1 MGTKNLGQYRV
12 HTVNSWNGWDPLKQ
26 VVLGNCPPPELFED
40 VKDHKLRDLLQKL
53 LYETREDLDNL
64 QTTLEDVGID
74 VVRLP
79 ENARSADDLDSPIRE
94 YDSLENYADKKNG
107 DAIKGLPKPC
117 LNPRD
122 DFIVLGDKI
131 LVTTPFY
138 DLNKKWANGQKIF
151 DPSCIDFRL
160 PTMFTESDRH
170 ELGPF
175 KPSKEYADQK
185 FGLMSN
191 GMSYTSLHG
200 TDTSPYVNEINF
212 KRYRYHTHYFW
223 APSLTRIGEKM
234 IADLKDV
241 SNLDQVIGNLYPN
254 IKCDTTAIGGH
265 NDGSYC
271 LPKPGLVICSPWV
284 DAEHYKKTLPGWD
297 VLQIDIDG
305 RQQRARE
312 YKNWEKIKK
321 KTRGAWWIPDA
332 ENNTNLVNFVEDWLS
347 NWVGYCEETLFE
359 VNMLSID
366 TKTIL
371 SMNYQKD
378 VHRKLKAHG
387 IEPIYV
393 KFRHRNFWDGGLH
406 CLTLDTLR
414 EGSQQ
419 NYFGGKK

>member
-1 MGTKNLGQYRV
+1 LDQYKV
-12 HTVNSWNGWDPLKQ
+12 SEVNSWNGWDPLKQ
-26 VVLGNCPPPELFED
+26 VVLGNCPPPELFEE
-40 VKDHKLRDLLQKL
+40 VKDSKLRDLLQKL
-53 LYETREDLDNL
+53 LYETREDLDNF
-64 QTTLEDVGID
+64 QKILEDLGVE

-79 ENARSADDLDSPIRE
+79 EHARSADDLDSPIRE
-94 YDSLENYADKKNG
+94 YDSLENYADKKQGN
-107 DAIKGLPKPC
+107 AIKGLPKPC
-117 LNPRD
+117 LTPRD
-122 DFIVLGDKI
+122 DFIVMGDKI

-138 DLNKKWANGQKIF
+138 DLNTKWSNGQNIF
-151 DPSCIDFRL
+151 DPSVVDFRL
-160 PTMFTESDRH
+160 CDLMTETNRTNS
-170 ELGPF
+170 LGPF
-175 KPSKEYADQK
+175 TPSEEYCIQK

-191 GMSYTSLHG
+191 GR
-200 TDTSPYVNEINF
+200 PYSDINCNNYQSFVDEENF

-223 APSLTRIGEKM
+223 APTLTRIGSKI

-241 SNLDQVIGNLYPN
+241 TNLDKVINEMYPN
-254 IKCDTTAIGGH
+254 FQCDITSIGGH

-284 DAEHYKKTLPGWD
+284 DPDTYKKTLPGWD
-297 VLQIDIDG
+297 ILQIDIDG

-332 ENNTNLVNFVEDWLS
+332 DSNPELVQFVDDWLS
-347 NWVGYCEETLFE
+347 NWVGFCEETLFE

-366 TKTIL
+366 TQTIL

-378 VHRKLKAHG
+378 VHTKLKSHG

-406 CLTLDTLR
+406 CLTLDTRR
-414 EGSQQ
+414 E
-419 NYFGGKK
+419 

>member
-1 MGTKNLGQYRV
+1 MIKNRDYKIN
-12 HTVNSWNGWDPLKQ
+12 TVNSWNGWDPLKQ
-26 VVLGNCPPPELFED
+26 VVLGNCPDPELFED
-40 VKDHKLRDLLQKL
+40 IKDHKLRDLLQKL

-64 QTTLEDVGID
+64 HKVLEDLGVD

-79 ENARSADDLDSPIRE
+79 AHAMSADDLDSPIRE
-94 YDSLENYADKKNG
+94 YDSLEYYTDKKDG
-107 DAIKGLPKPC
+107 HSIKGLPKPC
-117 LNPRD
+117 LTPRD

-138 DLNKKWANGQKIF
+138 DLNKKWSIGQQLI
-151 DPSCIDFRL
+151 DPSCVDFRL
-160 PTMFTESDRH
+160 PDMFTNTANTQ

-175 KPSKEYADQK
+175 IPSKEYSDNK

-191 GMSYTSLHG
+191 GLSYTSLHEVDH
-200 TDTSPYVNEINF
+200 TKYTHEKNY

-223 APSLTRIGEKM
+223 APTITRVGTKL
-234 IADLKDV
+234 IADLQDV
-241 SNLDQVIGNLYPN
+241 SNLDTVLNDLYPN
-254 IKCDTTAIGGH
+254 FQCDITSIGGH

-284 DAEHYKKTLPGWD
+284 DPNQYKVTLPDWD
-297 VLQIDIDG
+297 ILQIDISG
-305 RQQRARE
+305 RQQRAKE
-312 YKNWEKIKK
+312 YKNWEHIKQ

-332 ENNTNLVNFVEDWLS
+332 DSNPELVTFVEDWLT
-347 NWVGYCEETLFE
+347 NWVGFCEETMFE
-359 VNMLSID
+359 VNMLSLD

-378 VHRKLKAHG
+378 VHSKLVQHG

-406 CLTLDTLR
+406 CLTLDTVR
-414 EGSQQ
+414 EGEQQ
-419 NYFGGKK
+419 NYFKEGSQ